1 MPSGSI
7 VFVDTNVLLYALDPR
22 DPGKQASAQAWLRRC
37 WQGNCGR
44 ISTQV
49 LHEVY
54 ASMRRAARALSVEEA
69 RSVVRDYRAWGP
81 WLVDEKTVDIAWTLQ
96 DRFSLS
102 YWDALMVAAA
112 QQQGCRYLLSEDMQH
127 EQRFDALTL
136 LNPFLVGPEVLDKPL
151 P

>member
-1 MPSGSI
+1 MPSGSV

-22 DPGKQASAQAWLRRC
+22 DQGKQASAQAWLRRC
-37 WQGNCGR
+37 WQDNSGR

-49 LHEVY
+49 LHEMY
-54 ASMRRAARALSVEEA
+54 ASVRRAARNLSVEQA
-69 RSVVRDYRAWGP
+69 RSAVRDYRAWGP
-81 WLVDEKTVDIAWTLQ
+81 WLVDEETVDIAWTLQ

-112 QQQGCRYLLSEDMQH
+112 QQQGCRYMLSEDMQH

>member
-1 MPSGSI
+1 LG
-7 VFVDTNVLLYALDPR
+7 
-22 DPGKQASAQAWLRRC
+22 
-37 WQGNCGR
+37 
-44 ISTQV
+44 
-49 LHEVY
+49 
-54 ASMRRAARALSVEEA
+54 VEEA

-81 WLVDEKTVDIAWTLQ
+81 WLVDEETVDIAWTLQ

-136 LNPFLVGPEVLDKPL
+136 LNPFLVGPEVLDTP
-151 P
+151 